1 MIRTL
6 IEQYNYALCKT
17 PEMSIVENVSLD
29 HPITTAERNA
39 LAEKHGLKRKEYAI
53 ALVSTKTATY
63 EMSDDVFRQH
73 ATRIEK

>member
-6 IEQYNYALCKT
+6 IEKYNYAFCKI
-17 PEMSIVENVSLD
+17 PEMEVVETVSFD
-29 HPITTAERNA
+29 HPITKAERNA